1 MCTCEASVEW
11 KECEQC
17 GKWKEVRSGLECEA
31 PRQKEL
37 VVRLGSGAS
46 DSHQVLG
53 GEKERKSAAID
64 ASRHT
69 SASIMRASSVVEPTQ
84 FG

>member
-1 MCTCEASVEW
+1 MWEVERSA
-11 KECEQC
+11 
-17 GKWKEVRSGLECEA
+17 KWTVECEA

-53 GEKERKSAAID
+53 GEKERKSAAIY

-69 SASIMRASSVVEPTQ
+69 
-84 FG
+84 